1 MTRLLRK
8 AIVVVAVAAVAI
20 ASCYA
25 PRFAH
30 ASMVL
35 RAASGHADSHHRHD
49 HGVSHASPCHEDS
62 GTEHGTG
69 DAGAH
74 KYCCAAACA
83 ASAFIFSATEL
94 PEASQQRAEATCLA
108 EQLRPI
114 APSALDPPPR
124 VG

>member
-35 RAASGHADSHHRHD
+35 RAAIEHADAHHRHD
-49 HGVSHASPCHEDS
+49 HGVPHATLCHEDS
-62 GTEHGTG
+62 GSENGAG
-69 DAGAH
+69 DAGAQ

-83 ASAFIFSATEL
+83 ASAFIFSAVQL
-94 PEASQQRAEATCLA
+94 PEAPHQRAEATCLA
-108 EQLRPI
+108 EELRSI
-114 APSALDPPPR
+114 ASSALDPPPR
-124 VG
+124 IG